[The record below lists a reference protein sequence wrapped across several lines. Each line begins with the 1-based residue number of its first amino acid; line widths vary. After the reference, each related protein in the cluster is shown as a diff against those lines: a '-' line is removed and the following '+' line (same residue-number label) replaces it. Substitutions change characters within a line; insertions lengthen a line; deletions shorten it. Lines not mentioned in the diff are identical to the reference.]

1 MILCGAY
8 GSVRHLSVYK
18 ELGLQPDQIYLH
30 GNSKKSSGST
40 GKGKSEYQV
49 IECVCVCVCGL
60 ILSYIIILKSILNLV
75 FGMYY
80 YLINSYY

>member
-8 GSVRHLSVYK
+8 GSIRHLSVYK

-49 IECVCVCVCGL
+49 MECVCVCVCVCVWAYL
-60 ILSYIIILKSILNLV
+60 KLYNYIKIDIEFSVWHVLL
-75 FGMYY
+75 FD
-80 YLINSYY
+80 

>member
-1 MILCGAY
+1 MLYFRVYLQARVILCGAY

-30 GNSKKSSGST
+30 GNNKKASSSV

-49 IECVCVCVCGL
+49 RGIRG
-60 ILSYIIILKSILNLV
+60 
-75 FGMYY
+75 
-80 YLINSYY
+80 